1 MGIEL
6 VRSNEICG
14 LSVTMWHECLELA
27 KAFGWKPAGTRHP
40 ITDLS
45 SSKSTPEEKT
55 RRQREWEGGYTT
67 NDWQR
72 VTDVDAYAMAM
83 ALYRAIAAREGP
95 GKSVDRE
102 NLKALKRVAD
112 FVRKGSFEIA

>member
-1 MGIEL
+1 
-6 VRSNEICG
+6 
-14 LSVTMWHECLELA
+14 
-27 KAFGWKPAGTRHP
+27 
-40 ITDLS
+40 
-45 SSKSTPEEKT
+45 
-55 RRQREWEGGYTT
+55 
-67 NDWQR
+67 
-72 VTDVDAYAMAM
+72 MAM